1 VLLVALC
8 GFELRLLAF
17 TLATARCG
25 LSFSRRSL
33 FLLLLHWALLFL
45 RLRWS
50 SPWRRLRRAWRWLR
64 TSYWTR
70 ISPSTRLLL
79 LLRSY
84 FASWLRLRTLWR
96 RYTLALWSHRSCS
109 TLSLWRN
116 WCSLYTLLLP
126 FLLSLRLLHALYFTW

>member
-1 VLLVALC
+1 
-8 GFELRLLAF
+8 
-17 TLATARCG
+17 

-70 ISPSTRLLL
+70 ICPSTRLLL